1 MFRFDEVFFANYQS
15 RIYTVSAGKNPSR
28 FKGVLTQWLSEC
40 SILLKRYQGLYR
52 LPLTPLEKYAQ
63 EIDAPL
69 KRKNGHFFL
78 PSESWHFGPKSAR
91 NYAGVNNVC
100 GGALQR

>member
-40 SILLKRYQGLYR
+40 SILLKRYQGRYR
-52 LPLTPLEKYAQ
+52 LPLTPLEKYVQ

-78 PSESWHFGPKSAR
+78 SSELR
-91 NYAGVNNVC
+91 
-100 GGALQR
+100 RR